1 MLAEMNG
8 NQDLI
13 EIKTAEIGDKYSALR
28 IVSPRLDAAMVKSM
42 RKYGQLTPVVCARIA
57 DGYEMIDGFKRLRAS
72 RQLNLGTV
80 SAKVW
85 EAAERV
91 YKAAIIQLNQPGRSI
106 NEMEEALVLRS
117 LHIEDRLAQVEIAVL
132 LGRHKSWVSRRISLI
147 ERLSE
152 EVQDDIRLG
161 LLPVSAG
168 REFAKLPRGN
178 QKEAAAVVIKHRF
191 STREAAKLISHL
203 LSRPRWEYQAILASP
218 WEIVEPKQP
227 KPTRLEARLIS
238 MERICRAV
246 SETSFAPG
254 EAERLSGLISVS
266 LVSAERAAQT
276 LRHVCGQSQCAQC

>member
-13 EIKTAEIGDKYSALR
+13 EITTAEIGDKYSALR

-80 SAKVW
+80 AAKVW

-117 LHIEDRLAQVEIAVL
+117 LHSEDRLAQVEIAVL

-161 LLPVSAG
+161 LLPVSSG
-168 REFAKLPRGN
+168 RELAKLPRGN
-178 QKEAAAVVIKHRF
+178 QKEAAAAVIKHRF

-218 WEIVEPKQP
+218 WEIVEPKQQ
-227 KPTRLEARLIS
+227 KPTRLETRLIS
-238 MERICRAV
+238 MERICRTV

-276 LRHVCGQSQCAQC
+276 LRHVCGQNKCAQC